1 MPLDVGM
8 FCVHDCKGNE
18 KNSAIDA
25 FLPKKVL
32 FVVIFV

>member
-8 FCVHDCKGNE
+8 ICVHDCKGNE

-25 FLPKKVL
+25 FLTKKILIVA
-32 FVVIFV
+32 IFF